1 MKTPLALLA
10 VPVLV
15 LAACSTTEKPRVV
28 TMHSVPGT
36 TLPSAGIESVRY
48 AENIKEYPLGRYI
61 DPNDSRV
68 MHEGHPIYRVESTAK
83 WNLHPNAPVRVPRGP
98 AVRLIDPARQRA
110 ATNDEIYMEQQR
122 QKAIT
127 TTMTDQSQRL
137 DVYVAQLNS
146 AMDKTKGIAA
156 QNVEL
161 KKELAQTKV
170 RLREA
175 DARTAPPV
183 SANQPQPQKKPD
195 LGQWEKW

>member
-1 MKTPLALLA
+1 MKSPLVLLTIPA
-10 VPVLV
+10 LV
-15 LAACSTTEKPRVV
+15 LAACSTADKPRVV
-28 TMHSVPGT
+28 RMHSVPGT

-83 WNLHPNAPVRVPRGP
+83 WNLHPNAPVRVPMGP
-98 AVRLIDPARQRA
+98 AVGLIDPATRRA
-110 ATNDEIYMEQQR
+110 ATNDEIYTEQQR

-127 TTMTDQSQRL
+127 KTMTDQSQRL

-146 AMDKTKGIAA
+146 AMDKTKTIAA

-161 KKELAQTKV
+161 KKELEQTKV

-175 DARTAPPV
+175 DARTAQNKP
-183 SANQPQPQKKPD
+183 ANQPETEKKPA